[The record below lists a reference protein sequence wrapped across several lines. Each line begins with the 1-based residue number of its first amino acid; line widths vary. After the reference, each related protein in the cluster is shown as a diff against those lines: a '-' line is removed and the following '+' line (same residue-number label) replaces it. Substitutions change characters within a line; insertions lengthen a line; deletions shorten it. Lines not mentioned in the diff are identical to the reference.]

1 MMSKC
6 SDRNAS
12 PQVWGEGWERTRDGF
27 VVEEEE
33 HTVKDQQEVA
43 R

>member
-1 MMSKC
+1 M
-6 SDRNAS
+6 
-12 PQVWGEGWERTRDGF
+12 GEGWERTRDGF

-33 HTVKDQQEVA
+33 HTVKDEQEVA